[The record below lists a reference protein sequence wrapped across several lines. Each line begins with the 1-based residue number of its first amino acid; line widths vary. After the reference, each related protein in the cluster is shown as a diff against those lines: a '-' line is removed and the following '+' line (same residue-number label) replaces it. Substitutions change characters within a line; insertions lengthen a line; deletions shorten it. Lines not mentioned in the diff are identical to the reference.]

1 MFGSWHSGEARSFS
15 PLVRHR
21 HGMERIMTSRT
32 LDVPDISCDHCKVS
46 IEGAVA
52 INYDGSDGTFESVV
66 AAIEE
71 QGYEVA
77 K

>member
-1 MFGSWHSGEARSFS
+1 
-15 PLVRHR
+15 
-21 HGMERIMTSRT
+21 MTSRT

-46 IEGAVA
+46 IEGAVGEVDGVDTVDVAIEARTVA
-52 INYDGSDGTFESVV
+52 INYDGSDGTFASVV